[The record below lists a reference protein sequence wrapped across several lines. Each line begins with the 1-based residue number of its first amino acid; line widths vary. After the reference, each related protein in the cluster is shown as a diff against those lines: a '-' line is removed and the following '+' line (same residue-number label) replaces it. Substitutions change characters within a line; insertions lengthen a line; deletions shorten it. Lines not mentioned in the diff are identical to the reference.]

1 MQKMR
6 PERNLPHLARHTQ
19 RSRPALVLAI
29 TLAGAIG
36 QAGAQVPGRQP
47 PPPPPPGTTFSRPAP
62 TDTEHHLAG
71 PPSLAATVNGQ
82 PITKATVSALALQ
95 VAGPDLLEQLINNA
109 LVDQA
114 AKAAHATATTAEVN
128 ARYIQVKQQ
137 LEAQQRAQGL
147 PVQTLTALIAQSHQT
162 LATFKESLRL
172 RIEAEKLVGRQIA
185 PVKMVHASHILVVT
199 NGTINPALKAHSDS
213 DALKLINKAQA
224 DLKAGKS
231 WADVCKKYSEDPSNK
246 DKGGDLGIIG
256 TGMTNIDPTFLA
268 AAIGLSAGQI
278 SPAPVKSIYGYHL
291 IKVDSTNAAPASPTE
306 KAQYAAVIATARES
320 QYKALI
326 PPYLLQLR
334 AQAKINN
341 YLTP

>member
-1 MQKMR
+1 MT
-6 PERNLPHLARHTQ
+6 RHTWSGTQ
-19 RSRPALVLAI
+19 TLALAI
-29 TLAGAIG
+29 TLAGAMSH
-36 QAGAQVPGRQP
+36 AGAQVPGRQP
-47 PPPPPPGTTFSRPAP
+47 PPPPPPGAPFSRPSP
-62 TDTEHHLAG
+62 SDTERHLAG

-109 LVDQA
+109 LVEQA
-114 AKAAHATATTAEVN
+114 AKAAHLTATPGEVN
-128 ARYIQVKQQ
+128 ARFAQVKQQ
-137 LEAQQRAQGL
+137 LADQQRAQGL
-147 PVQTLTALIAQSHQT
+147 PVQSLSALIAQSHQT
-162 LATFKESLRL
+162 LATFRESLRL
-172 RIEAEKLVGRQIA
+172 RIEAEKLVGRRIA

-199 NGTINPALKAHSDS
+199 NASINPSLKAHSDA
-213 DALKLINKAQA
+213 DALKIISKAQA
-224 DLKAGKS
+224 DLKSGKS
-231 WADVCKKYSEDPSNK
+231 WAEVCKKYSEDPSNK

-268 AAIGLSAGQI
+268 AAVSLSAGQI
-278 SPAPVKSIYGYHL
+278 SPTPVKSIYGYHL

-306 KAQYAAVIATARES
+306 RAQYAAAIATAREN

-326 PPYLLQLR
+326 PPYLQQLR

>member
-1 MQKMR
+1 
-6 PERNLPHLARHTQ
+6 LTRHTW
-19 RSRPALVLAI
+19 SGTKTLILAI
-29 TLAGAIG
+29 TLAGALG
-36 QAGAQVPGRQP
+36 RADAQASTQQP
-47 PPPPPPGTTFSRPAP
+47 PPPPPPGATFARPSPA
-62 TDTEHHLAG
+62 DTEHHLAG
-71 PPSLAATVNGQ
+71 PPNLAATVNGQ

-114 AKAAHATATTAEVN
+114 AKAAHLTTTPAEVN
-128 ARYIQVKQQ
+128 ARFLLVKQQ
-137 LEAQQRAQGL
+137 LAAQQRAQGL
-147 PVQTLTALIAQSHQT
+147 PVQSLATLIAQSHQT

-185 PVKMVHASHILVVT
+185 PLKMVHASHILVLT
-199 NGTINPALKAHSDS
+199 NGSINPALKAHSDS
-213 DALKLINKAQA
+213 DALKIIGKAQA

-268 AAIGLSAGQI
+268 AAIALPTGQTT
-278 SPAPVKSIYGYHL
+278 PTPVKSIYGYHL
-291 IKVDSTNAAPASPTE
+291 IKVDSTNAAPGSPVE
-306 KAQYAAVIATARES
+306 RAQYASVLTNARES

>member
-1 MQKMR
+1 MR
-6 PERNLPHLARHTQ
+6 PERNLSPLTRHTQ

-29 TLAGAIG
+29 TLAGAIS

-47 PPPPPPGTTFSRPAP
+47 PPPPPPGTTFARPNPA
-62 TDTEHHLAG
+62 DTEHHLAG
-71 PPSLAATVNGQ
+71 PPNLAATVNGQ

-114 AKAAHATATTAEVN
+114 AKAARITVTPAQVSV
-128 ARYIQVKQQ
+128 RYALVKQQ
-137 LEAQQRAQGL
+137 LAAQERAQGAPAQSL
-147 PVQTLTALIAQSHQT
+147 ESFIAQSHQT
-162 LATFKESLRL
+162 SATFRESLRL
-172 RIEAEKLVGRQIA
+172 RIEAEKLVGSQIA

-199 NGTINPALKAHSDS
+199 NGSINPALKAHSNS
-213 DALKLINKAQA
+213 DALKIIGRAQA

-246 DKGGDLGIIG
+246 DKGGDLGLLASN
-256 TGMTNIDPTFLA
+256 TNSIDQSFLA
-268 AAIGLSAGQI
+268 AAIALSAGQI

-291 IKVDSTNAAPASPTE
+291 IKVDSTNASPASPTE
-306 KAQYAAVIATARES
+306 RAQYAAALTSIRDS
-320 QYKALI
+320 QYQTII
-326 PPYLLQLR
+326 PVYLLKLR